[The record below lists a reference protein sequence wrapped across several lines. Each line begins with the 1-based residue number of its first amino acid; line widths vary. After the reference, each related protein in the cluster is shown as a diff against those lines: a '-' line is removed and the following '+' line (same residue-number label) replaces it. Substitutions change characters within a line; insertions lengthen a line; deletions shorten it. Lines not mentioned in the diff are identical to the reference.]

1 MTPPLCHCTTVIE
14 HTMCAQCAAFPA
26 LLPFPSAALTLSS
39 VPMAKPASSKP
50 PKASQDATQAKTPG
64 KAAKGKSAGAGSKA
78 KWSRENERDLI
89 KFLVKIKSTAGDG
102 ASFKLPAFR
111 AASQPRGWRSLKS

>member
-1 MTPPLCHCTTVIE
+1 
-14 HTMCAQCAAFPA
+14 
-26 LLPFPSAALTLSS
+26 
-39 VPMAKPASSKP
+39 MAKPASSKP

-111 AASQPRGWRSLKS
+111 AAATHLAKKPYEGPEKSARSCKNKWGRVRLLLLFSSNRSEHAL